1 MLGVTTEK
9 GRIVSGGSVLI
20 YFILITL
27 SNSLISIPSVIVLL
41 ITGITMVLA
50 SIYYELRKQLSL
62 IWGIPTWILGLL
74 LVLFWIYS
82 WLF

>member
-9 GRIVSGGSVLI
+9 GRIVSGGSALI
-20 YFILITL
+20 YFILTTL
-27 SNSLISIPSVIVLL
+27 SNSLIAIPSVIILL

-50 SIYYELRKQLSL
+50 SIYYGLQKQLSL